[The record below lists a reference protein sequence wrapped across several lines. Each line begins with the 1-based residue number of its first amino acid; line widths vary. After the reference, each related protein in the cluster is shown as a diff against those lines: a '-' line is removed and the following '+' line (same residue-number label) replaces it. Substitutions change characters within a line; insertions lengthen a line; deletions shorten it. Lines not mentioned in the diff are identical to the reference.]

1 MKRTVDIDR
10 RVTESSH
17 HTVGFSGENIELVW
31 AVVELLLQGIQQ
43 ESQVGAGSALSI
55 EINVVAR
62 VLSAQQGILP
72 CTMIK
77 IKDWLHRRVLFNYNR
92 KHSKYRTKIT
102 TPY

>member
-17 HTVGFSGENIELVW
+17 LTVGFSVENIELVW

-55 EINVVAR
+55 EINVVAG
-62 VLSAQQGILP
+62 VVPTEQGILS
-72 CTMIK
+72 CR
-77 IKDWLHRRVLFNYNR
+77 LEL
-92 KHSKYRTKIT
+92 IT
-102 TPY
+102 